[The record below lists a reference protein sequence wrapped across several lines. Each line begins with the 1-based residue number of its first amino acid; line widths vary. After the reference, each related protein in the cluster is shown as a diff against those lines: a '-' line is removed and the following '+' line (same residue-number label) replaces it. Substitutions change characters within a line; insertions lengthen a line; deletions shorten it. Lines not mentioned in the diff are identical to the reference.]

1 MTRLLMVST
10 IAPTLNAFLLPFAH
24 HFRALGWQV
33 DGMANG
39 ISQCENCKATFDHTW
54 EAAWSRNPLD
64 PRNLVRLPGHVR
76 RLVEREGYDLVHVHT
91 PVGAFVTRYAL
102 RGLRQRRRVQVI
114 YTAHGFHFYQGGQR
128 WKNAAFVALE
138 KMAGRW
144 TDYLVVINHED
155 EQAAQEYQLVPPDR
169 VRYMPGIGVDTDHYR
184 PTMVSSA
191 EVEAVRA
198 EIGLGPED
206 KLLLM
211 VAEFIPRKR
220 HEDVLRAFAQL
231 ERPHAHLAFAGR
243 GPLMESMKALALE
256 LGVSERSHFIGYR
269 NDIPAVMRACVAT
282 ILPSEQEGL
291 PRSVMES
298 LSLQV
303 PVIGSDIR
311 GTRGL
316 LQEGGGRLFA
326 LGNTAELTETMA
338 WFADHGPEAAEM
350 GRRGREQMVAV
361 YAQQHIVALHS
372 GLYAEALGQ
381 DTRALGHKAVGQ
393 VYNRTI

>member
-1 MTRLLMVST
+1 MIRLLMVST
-10 IAPTLNAFLLPFAH
+10 IAPTLSAFLLPFAY

-39 ISQCENCKATFDHTW
+39 ISQSEKCRDAFDHIW
-54 EAAWSRNPLD
+54 EAGWSRNPLG
-64 PRNLVRLPGHVR
+64 PGNLIRLPGRVR

-102 RGLRQRRRVQVI
+102 RNLHEHRPKVL

-128 WKNAAFVALE
+128 WKNAAFLALE
-138 KMAGRW
+138 KLAGHW

-155 EQAAQEYQLVPPDR
+155 EQAAQKHHLVPSGR

-184 PTMVSSA
+184 PTMVSA
-191 EVEAVRA
+191 AQVQAVRD

-220 HEDVLRAFAQL
+220 HSDVLHAFAQL
-231 ERPHAHLAFAGR
+231 NRPHVHLALAGS
-243 GPLMESMKALALE
+243 GPLLDRMKALARE
-256 LGVSERSHFIGYR
+256 LGICERTHFIGYR
-269 NDIPAVMRACVAT
+269 TDIPAVMRACVAT

-298 LSLQV
+298 LSLEI

-316 LQEGGGRLFA
+316 LEGGCGRLFG
-326 LGNTAELTETMA
+326 LGDTAAMSEAMA
-338 WFADHGPEAAEM
+338 WFADHVPEAQEM
-350 GRRGREQMVAV
+350 GRLGRQRILDV
-361 YAQQHIVALHS
+361 YAQQHIVVLHTR
-372 GLYAEALGQ
+372 LYEEALGDRPQ
-381 DTRALGHKAVGQ
+381 LAEQNPIDQACEVL
-393 VYNRTI
+393 I